1 MPHRRFDCDKL
12 RNPQLAQNFREACE
26 RHLVDPVDQA
36 SVEDHW
42 TTLRDAMTRA
52 AEETI
57 GFVSKKNQDWF
68 DENDGTIS
76 LLIEAKRQTRLIL
89 ENQPTA
95 ENKRTHKQAVA
106 DCQRGIREVQ
116 NTWWQRKAADIQNY
130 ADQRDLRRF
139 YAATKEVFG
148 PTRSSVGGLKDVDG
162 ATTITDSEGIL
173 SRWKSHFENLLND
186 QANTPNDLIRMTPQY
201 PVHHWMSLPPSIQDF
216 DKAIKGMKPGKAP
229 GPDNIPL
236 ELLTQV
242 LARFGCPPDFVTLVR
257 GLHDGMVGRVCH
269 QSSLSGP
276 YSINGGLKQGCVLA
290 PTCFSLYTAAML
302 NEIPPDT
309 PTIDLQFRM
318 DGGVFNLARLRAT
331 TKTTKTLLREMQYAD
346 DNATPGQTAEDL
358 QRTATTYNTVYERF
372 GMQVNT
378 DKTKALIQHPPGQI
392 LPNINTTINE
402 HTLEEVEQFSYLGSI
417 LTSTPTC
424 KKDVENRIRA
434 AHSAYGRLSCRVF
447 NNHALTMAKKIMV
460 FQAIV
465 LSTLLYACET
475 WTLYRSD
482 IQSLERFQ
490 QYKLRQIL
498 KIPWESHTTN
508 VAVLNQASV
517 TSVEATI
524 IHHRLRWAGHVQRME
539 PFRLPKIMLYGDL
552 ANGTRPRGA
561 PKLRYKDQLKRTLA
575 LTNIDPSSWEQTARD
590 RATWRRAVHHGT
602 TAFEEK
608 RKENEEAKRRRRR
621 ERQEQPRP
629 PPTLPCELCPR
640 LFHHRLG
647 LSSHIRHKH
656 PPRR

>member
-1 MPHRRFDCDKL
+1 MQPTSL
-12 RNPQLAQNFREACE
+12 RL
-26 RHLVDPVDQA
+26 PV
-36 SVEDHW
+36 SSLEPRW
-42 TTLRDAMTRA
+42 KRCGPNT
-52 AEETI
+52 TI

-68 DENDGTIS
+68 DENDETIS

-95 ENKRTHKQAVA
+95 ENKHIQKQAVA

-116 NTWWQRKAADIQNY
+116 NTWWQRKAAEIQNY

-139 YAATKEVFG
+139 YAATKEVFS

-162 ATTITDSEGIL
+162 ATTMTDSEGIL
-173 SRWKSHFENLLND
+173 SRWKSHFENLLNY

-201 PVHHWMSLPPSIQDF
+201 PVRHWMSLPPSIQDF
-216 DKAIKGMKPGKAP
+216 DKAIKCMKPGKAP
-229 GPDNIPL
+229 VPDNIPL
-236 ELLTQV
+236 ELLTH
-242 LARFGCPPDFVTLVR
+242 G
-257 GLHDGMVGRVCH
+257 
-269 QSSLSGP
+269 GP
-276 YSINGGLKQGCVLA
+276 ELRNRLMLLILKIW
-290 PTCFSLYTAAML
+290 
-302 NEIPPDT
+302 EI
-309 PTIDLQFRM
+309 
-318 DGGVFNLARLRAT
+318 
-331 TKTTKTLLREMQYAD
+331 KTLPSQS
-346 DNATPGQTAEDL
+346 AEDL

-402 HTLEEVEQFSYLGSI
+402 HTLEEVDQFSYLGSI

-447 NNHALTMAKKIMV
+447 NNHALTMATKIMV

-498 KIPWESHTTN
+498 KIPWKSHTTK

-539 PFRLPKIMLYGDL
+539 SFRLPKIMLYGEL
-552 ANGTRPRGA
+552 ANGTRP
-561 PKLRYKDQLKRTLA
+561 
-575 LTNIDPSSWEQTARD
+575 
-590 RATWRRAVHHGT
+590 
-602 TAFEEK
+602 
-608 RKENEEAKRRRRR
+608 
-621 ERQEQPRP
+621 
-629 PPTLPCELCPR
+629 
-640 LFHHRLG
+640 
-647 LSSHIRHKH
+647 
-656 PPRR
+656 

>member
-1 MPHRRFDCDKL
+1 MPGADDCWTDHRLLISRLNFKTQRPPRRTPDSIPHRRFDCDKL

-42 TTLRDAMTRA
+42 ITLRDAMTRA

-57 GFVSKKNQDWF
+57 GFDSKKNQDWF
-68 DENDGTIS
+68 DKNDGTIS

-116 NTWWQRKAADIQNY
+116 NTWWQRKAANIQNY

-162 ATTITDSEGIL
+162 ATTITDSEGSL
-173 SRWKSHFENLLND
+173 SRWKSHFENLLDD

-201 PVHHWMSLPPSIQDF
+201 PVRHWMSLPPSIQDF
-216 DKAIKGMKPGKAP
+216 DKAIKCMKPGKAP

-236 ELLTQV
+236 ELLTH
-242 LARFGCPPDFVTLVR
+242 G
-257 GLHDGMVGRVCH
+257 
-269 QSSLSGP
+269 GP
-276 YSINGGLKQGCVLA
+276 ELRN
-290 PTCFSLYTAAML
+290 PAML

-309 PTIDLQFRM
+309 PTIDLQFHM
-318 DGGVFNLARLRAT
+318 DGGVFNLARLLAK

-372 GMQVNT
+372 GMQMNT

-447 NNHALTMAKKIMV
+447 NNHALTMATKIMV

-490 QYKLRQIL
+490 QYKLRKIL

-539 PFRLPKIMLYGDL
+539 PFRLPKIML
-552 ANGTRPRGA
+552 
-561 PKLRYKDQLKRTLA
+561 
-575 LTNIDPSSWEQTARD
+575 
-590 RATWRRAVHHGT
+590 
-602 TAFEEK
+602 
-608 RKENEEAKRRRRR
+608 
-621 ERQEQPRP
+621 
-629 PPTLPCELCPR
+629 
-640 LFHHRLG
+640 
-647 LSSHIRHKH
+647 
-656 PPRR
+656 

>member
-1 MPHRRFDCDKL
+1 MPGADDCWTDHRLLISQLNFKTQRPPRRTPDSIPHRRFDCDKL
-12 RNPQLAQNFREACE
+12 HNPQLAQNFREACE

-68 DENDGTIS
+68 DENDETIS

-95 ENKRTHKQAVA
+95 ENKRTHKQAA
-106 DCQRGIREVQ
+106 E
-116 NTWWQRKAADIQNY
+116 IQNY

-148 PTRSSVGGLKDVDG
+148 PTRSSVGSLKDVDG
-162 ATTITDSEGIL
+162 ATTITNSEGIL
-173 SRWKSHFENLLND
+173 SRWKSHFVNLLND
-186 QANTPNDLIRMTPQY
+186 QANTPNDLIRMT
-201 PVHHWMSLPPSIQDF
+201 
-216 DKAIKGMKPGKAP
+216 
-229 GPDNIPL
+229 
-236 ELLTQV
+236 TQ
-242 LARFGCPPDFVTLVR
+242 FGCPPDFVTLVR

-276 YSINGGLKQGCVLA
+276 FSINGGLKQGCVLA

-318 DGGVFNLARLRAT
+318 DGGVFNLARLRAK

-402 HTLEEVEQFSYLGSI
+402 HTLEEVDQFSYLGSI

-447 NNHALTMAKKIMV
+447 NNHALTTATKIMV

-490 QYKLRQIL
+490 QYKPRQIL

-524 IHHRLRWAGHVQRME
+524 IHHRLR
-539 PFRLPKIMLYGDL
+539 
-552 ANGTRPRGA
+552 
-561 PKLRYKDQLKRTLA
+561 
-575 LTNIDPSSWEQTARD
+575 
-590 RATWRRAVHHGT
+590 
-602 TAFEEK
+602 
-608 RKENEEAKRRRRR
+608 
-621 ERQEQPRP
+621 
-629 PPTLPCELCPR
+629 
-640 LFHHRLG
+640 
-647 LSSHIRHKH
+647 
-656 PPRR
+656 

>member
-1 MPHRRFDCDKL
+1 MQPTSL
-12 RNPQLAQNFREACE
+12 RLPVSSLEPRWKRCGQREAP
-26 RHLVDPVDQA
+26 RKGGVNIGHGKLVWSA
-36 SVEDHW
+36 YRGWRTSHHCGRNNRNL
-42 TTLRDAMTRA
+42 TKNLTLGAWNICTL
-52 AEETI
+52 
-57 GFVSKKNQDWF
+57 QD
-68 DENDGTIS
+68 
-76 LLIEAKRQTRLIL
+76 
-89 ENQPTA
+89 
-95 ENKRTHKQAVA
+95 VA
-106 DCQRGIREVQ
+106 DINRPE
-116 NTWWQRKAADIQNY
+116 
-130 ADQRDLRRF
+130 RRT
-139 YAATKEVFG
+139 ALVCKE
-148 PTRSSVGGLKDVDG
+148 
-162 ATTITDSEGIL
+162 
-173 SRWKSHFENLLND
+173 
-186 QANTPNDLIRMTPQY
+186 
-201 PVHHWMSLPPSIQDF
+201 
-216 DKAIKGMKPGKAP
+216 
-229 GPDNIPL
+229 
-236 ELLTQV
+236 
-242 LARFGCPPDFVTLVR
+242 LARFNIDVAALSETRLPEEGNIREAGTGYAIFWKGKAHEEPRIHGVGFAIRSQLVQQ
-257 GLHDGMVGRVCH
+257 H
-269 QSSLSGP
+269 
-276 YSINGGLKQGCVLA
+276 NLA
-290 PTCFSLYTAAML
+290 PTAI
-302 NEIPPDT
+302 NERLMTSQRQKRYPHHPIHARGGRLLDGPQTPDL
-309 PTIDLQFRM
+309 PT
-318 DGGVFNLARLRAT
+318 
-331 TKTTKTLLREMQYAD
+331 AD

-358 QRTATTYNTVYERF
+358 QRTATTYNTIYERF

-447 NNHALTMAKKIMV
+447 NNHALTMATKIMV

-539 PFRLPKIMLYGDL
+539 PFRLPIIMLYGEL

-575 LTNIDPSSWEQTARD
+575 LTKIDPSSWEQTARD

-602 TAFEEK
+602 TAFEEI
-608 RKENEEAKRRRRR
+608 RKENEEAKRRRR
-621 ERQEQPRP
+621 E
-629 PPTLPCELCPR
+629 
-640 LFHHRLG
+640 
-647 LSSHIRHKH
+647 
-656 PPRR
+656 

>member
-1 MPHRRFDCDKL
+1 MPGADDCWTDHRLLISRLNFKTQRPPRRTPDSIPHRRFDCDKL

-116 NTWWQRKAADIQNY
+116 NTWWQRKAADTQNY

-201 PVHHWMSLPPSIQDF
+201 PVRHWMSLPPSIQDF
-216 DKAIKGMKPGKAP
+216 DKAIKCMKPGKAP

-236 ELLTQV
+236 ELLT
-242 LARFGCPPDFVTLVR
+242 
-257 GLHDGMVGRVCH
+257 H
-269 QSSLSGP
+269 
-276 YSINGGLKQGCVLA
+276 
-290 PTCFSLYTAAML
+290 AAML

-318 DGGVFNLARLRAT
+318 DGGVFNLARLRAK

-346 DNATPGQTAEDL
+346 DNANPGQTAEDL

-447 NNHALTMAKKIMV
+447 NNHALTMATKIMV

-539 PFRLPKIMLYGDL
+539 PFRLPKIMLYGEL

-621 ERQEQPRP
+621 
-629 PPTLPCELCPR
+629 
-640 LFHHRLG
+640 
-647 LSSHIRHKH
+647 
-656 PPRR
+656 